1 MDNKN
6 NLNKSTSKNVDV
18 TLVSPIKSDDNTE
31 AVDRET
37 TQNPFSF
44 PVMIYDNADL
54 QKLQILNDN
63 KGKSG
68 IYRWTNL
75 INGKSYIGNSAN
87 LNRRFREYY
96 NIHHLESA
104 LKKSNSKIFGSLLKY
119 GYSQFSLEILEYCDI
134 SVLLNREQF
143 YMDSLMPEYNILKLA
158 GSRAGYRYSKESLAK
173 IWTAERKANHKNWLK
188 LFNESPFAKE
198 NLKNMQAMN
207 SFKIEIFDIITNKT
221 TVFDSIRA
229 ASREIGCNHATILFA
244 LNHTQEK
251 GFARVFKK
259 RYKCRYL

>member
-68 IYRWTNL
+68 IYR
-75 INGKSYIGNSAN
+75 
-87 LNRRFREYY
+87 
-96 NIHHLESA
+96 
-104 LKKSNSKIFGSLLKY
+104 
-119 GYSQFSLEILEYCDI
+119 
-134 SVLLNREQF
+134 
-143 YMDSLMPEYNILKLA
+143 
-158 GSRAGYRYSKESLAK
+158 
-173 IWTAERKANHKNWLK
+173 
-188 LFNESPFAKE
+188 
-198 NLKNMQAMN
+198 
-207 SFKIEIFDIITNKT
+207 
-221 TVFDSIRA
+221 
-229 ASREIGCNHATILFA
+229 
-244 LNHTQEK
+244 
-251 GFARVFKK
+251 
-259 RYKCRYL
+259 